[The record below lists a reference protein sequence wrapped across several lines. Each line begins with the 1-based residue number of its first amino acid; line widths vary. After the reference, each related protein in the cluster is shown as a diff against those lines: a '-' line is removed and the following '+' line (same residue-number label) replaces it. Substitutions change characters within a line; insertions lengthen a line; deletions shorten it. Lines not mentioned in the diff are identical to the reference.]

1 MALFS
6 RKGKPPWLDQARE
19 YCRRSGITIVAWGPQ
34 HLVVEAKSAD
44 RSREIADQLA
54 PLGFTAMPNDDDA
67 YAGLLD
73 LSHDP

>member
-6 RKGKPPWLDQARE
+6 RKGKPRWLDQARAF
-19 YCRRSGITIVAWGPQ
+19 CGTAGITIMAWGPE

-44 RSREIADQLA
+44 RAREIADQLA
-54 PLGFTAMPNDDDA
+54 PLGFTAMPNEEEA
-67 YAGLLD
+67 YAGILD